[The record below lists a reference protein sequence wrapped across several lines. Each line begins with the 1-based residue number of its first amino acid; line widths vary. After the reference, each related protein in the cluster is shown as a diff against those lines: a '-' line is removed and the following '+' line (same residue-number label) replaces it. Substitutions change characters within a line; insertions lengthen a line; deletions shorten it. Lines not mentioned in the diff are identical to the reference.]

1 MALGAERGR
10 IVRMILRETLLLI
23 VCGQLIGLPL
33 AVLASHLIAS
43 QLFGLR
49 PADPITFLAACAGMA
64 AVALAASYWPARRAA
79 SVDPMRALRTE

>member
-1 MALGAERGR
+1 L
-10 IVRMILRETLLLI
+10 V
-23 VCGQLIGLPL
+23 GLPL

-43 QLFGLR
+43 QLFGLK
-49 PADPITFLAACAGMA
+49 PGDPITFLAACAGMA